1 MNSPY
6 TFHSIQAGDK
16 SNPAVLFLHGFL
28 GNALDWG
35 DVITFFSDE
44 YWCLAVDLPGHGKT
58 VVNGSEEAYRMENCA
73 AGLVDLLDSLDIGKC
88 DIVAYSMGGRL
99 ALYMAVNFPDRFERV
114 VLESASP
121 GLKTEQERQDRRAH
135 DKILAERLETGSLKQ
150 FLKEW
155 YDQPLFA
162 TLRQDK
168 KRFAKMLTNR
178 ISNNKRGSATG
189 SATSPTTGLATSLH
203 MMGAGVQ
210 PSLWGQLHKIQA
222 RPLLIVGEKDDKF
235 KRIAA
240 EMAPK
245 CPRASVS
252 VVDSAGHNVHW
263 EKPEEYARTVK
274 GFLSS

>member
-1 MNSPY
+1 MDMSAHY
-6 TFHSIQAGDK
+6 TYHSIQAGDK
-16 SNPAVLFLHGFL
+16 SNPPVLFLHGFL
-28 GNALDWG
+28 GSSQDWS

-44 YWCLAVDLPGHGKT
+44 HWCLAVDLPGHGKT
-58 VVNGSEEAYRMENCA
+58 VVNGSEEAYQMENCA
-73 AGLVDLLDSLDIGKC
+73 NGLIHFLDSLDTGKC

-99 ALYMAVNFPDRFERV
+99 ALYMAINFPDRFDRV

-121 GLKTEQERQDRRAH
+121 GFKTKQERQDRRVH
-135 DKILAERLETGSLKQ
+135 DNMLAERLETGSLKQ

-162 TLRQDK
+162 SLRQDK
-168 KRFAKMLTNR
+168 KRFARLLINRTN
-178 ISNNKRGSATG
+178 NNKS
-189 SATSPTTGLATSLH
+189 GLATSLR

-222 RPLLIVGEKDDKF
+222 RLLLIVGEKDDKF

-245 CPRASVS
+245 CPRASICIVQG
-252 VVDSAGHNVHW
+252 AGHNVHW

>member
-16 SNPAVLFLHGFL
+16 SNPPVLFLHGFL
-28 GNALDWG
+28 GSAQDWC

-58 VVNGSEEAYRMENCA
+58 VVNGSEENYRMENCA
-73 AGLVDLLDSLDIGKC
+73 NGLVDFLDSLNIGKC

-99 ALYMAVNFPDRFERV
+99 ALYMAVNFPDCFERV

-121 GLKTEQERQDRRAH
+121 GFKTKQERQDRQVH
-135 DKILAERLETGSLKQ
+135 DNMLAERLETGSLKQ

-168 KRFAKMLTNR
+168 ERFVRLLVNRTN
-178 ISNNKRGSATG
+178 NNKS
-189 SATSPTTGLATSLH
+189 GLATSLR

-210 PSLWGQLHKIQA
+210 PSLWRQLHKIQA
-222 RPLLIVGEKDDKF
+222 CLLLIVGEKDDKF

-245 CPRASVS
+245 CPRASICIVQG
-252 VVDSAGHNVHW
+252 AGHNVHW

>member
-1 MNSPY
+1 MVMSSPY

-16 SNPAVLFLHGFL
+16 SNPAVFFLHGFL
-28 GNALDWG
+28 GSAQDWC
-35 DVITFFSDE
+35 DVASFISKD
-44 YWCLAVDLPGHGKT
+44 YWCISVDLPGHGKT

-73 AGLVDLLDSLDIGKC
+73 NGLVDFLDSLNIGKC

-99 ALYMAVNFPDRFERV
+99 ALYMAINFPDRFDRV
-114 VLESASP
+114 ILESTSP
-121 GLKTEQERQDRRAH
+121 GLKTEQERQERRAH
-135 DKILAERLETGSLKQ
+135 DNMLAERLETGSLKQ

-162 TLRQDK
+162 TLKQDK
-168 KRFAKMLTNR
+168 KRFAKLLTNR
-178 ISNNKRGSATG
+178 INNNKGGLA
-189 SATSPTTGLATSLH
+189 TGLATSLR

-222 RPLLIVGEKDDKF
+222 CLLLIVGEKDDKF

-245 CPRASVS
+245 CPRASICIVQGT
-252 VVDSAGHNVHW
+252 GHNTHW
-263 EKPEEYARTVK
+263 EKPEEYANQVK
-274 GFLSS
+274 RFLSYE